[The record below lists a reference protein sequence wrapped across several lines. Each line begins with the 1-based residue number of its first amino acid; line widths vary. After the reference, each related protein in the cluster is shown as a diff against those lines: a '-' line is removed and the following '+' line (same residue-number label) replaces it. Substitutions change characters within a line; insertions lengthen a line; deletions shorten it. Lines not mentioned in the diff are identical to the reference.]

1 MRAIFDE
8 EPLLAE
14 INLTEGEKA
23 LIEGAATQAT
33 SQISKTRI
41 WSEIYV
47 AKKVETAIDKLIQS
61 NEKLSESNDRYARA
75 MNYLTGGLLLV
86 TVVEVVL
93 RFI

>member
-1 MRAIFDE
+1 MGTFNE

-14 INLTEGEKA
+14 IDLTEGQKA
-23 LIEGAATQAT
+23 LIVGAETGT
-33 SQISKTRI
+33 SPQINKVRI

-47 AKKVETAIDKLIQS
+47 TKKLETAIDKLIQS

-86 TVVEVVL
+86 AIIQVIL
-93 RFI
+93 QFI

>member
-1 MRAIFDE
+1 MGTFNE

-14 INLTEGEKA
+14 FDLTEGEKA
-23 LIEGAATQAT
+23 LTVGAETGT
-33 SQISKTRI
+33 SPQINKVRI

-47 AKKVETAIDKLIQS
+47 TKKLETAIDKLIQS

-86 TVVEVVL
+86 AIIQVIL
-93 RFI
+93 QFI

>member
-1 MRAIFDE
+1 MGTFHE

-14 INLTEGEKA
+14 INLTEGEEA
-23 LIEGAATQAT
+23 LITGAETGTT
-33 SQISKTRI
+33 SQINKTRI

-47 AKKVETAIDKLIQS
+47 AKKVETAIDKLIKS

-86 TVVEVVL
+86 AAIQIILQFV
-93 RFI
+93 